1 MPDDQVVQ
9 TSEGTAVME
18 TPINTSVTTAETATV
33 ETGETPAVEN
43 SSQPAESLASTAT
56 EVVTIETSANGETP
70 AVENSSQPAELPAS
84 TVTETAT
91 IETSANGETP
101 VVENSN
107 QTTEPPASTTVEKSE
122 KPSEPKKPTDAKAE
136 PVDSNSSG
144 QDQQKLQD
152 AIIAGNIPQIVM
164 YSITLALH
172 MGASDI
178 HIEPEEKTVRLRFRV
193 DGVLRHIIEY
203 PVNIHPAIISRI
215 TIMSNLKIDEQRIP
229 QDGRTQVTTEDN
241 RGIDLRVSSLPT
253 VNGEKVVM
261 RLQDKTK
268 SIPDLPDLG
277 LSGTM
282 LEKMERFTKLSNG
295 IILVTGP
302 TGSGKTNTLYSTLH
316 RLNQIGVNIMTF
328 EDPVEYQ
335 MDGLNQS
342 QMHPEIDY
350 DFAMGLRTALRQDPD
365 IIMVGEIRDQE
376 TIEIAIRAALTGHL
390 VLSTIHT
397 NSAVGT
403 LTRITDMGVKPFLI
417 TSSIRG
423 IISQRLVRKICE
435 NCKETYTP
443 EQSVIDD
450 IKKDLEGVTKTDLD
464 PKLLENTT
472 LYKGKGCDVCNNLGY
487 KGRAGVFEILEMDR
501 GVAELVLKN
510 APDDQMKEAA
520 KAGGMVTLKQDGLIK
535 ALLGVTT
542 LEEVFRISQ

>member
-1 MPDDQVVQ
+1 MLEEDTLQ
-9 TSEGTAVME
+9 SSSGTAVIE
-18 TPINTSVTTAETATV
+18 PSAEDGENVESTQGIKGSPVRELATATSVDTDQIEPSQGTEQVTPPPVVVDATPK
-33 ETGETPAVEN
+33 TPA
-43 SSQPAESLASTAT
+43 PAAQ
-56 EVVTIETSANGETP
+56 IGD
-70 AVENSSQPAELPAS
+70 
-84 TVTETAT
+84 
-91 IETSANGETP
+91 
-101 VVENSN
+101 NSN
-107 QTTEPPASTTVEKSE
+107 
-122 KPSEPKKPTDAKAE
+122 
-136 PVDSNSSG
+136 G

-152 AIIAGNIPQIVM
+152 AIIAGNIPQIVL
-164 YSITLALH
+164 YAISSALH
-172 MGASDI
+172 MGASDV
-178 HIEPEEKTVRLRFRV
+178 HIEPEEKTIRLRFRV

-203 PVNIHPAIISRI
+203 PVNIHPAVISRVK
-215 TIMSNLKIDEQRIP
+215 IMSNLKIDEQRIP

-241 RGIDLRVSSLPT
+241 RAIDLRVSSLPT
-253 VNGEKVVM
+253 VNGEKIVM

-277 LSGTM
+277 LDGTM
-282 LEKMERFTKLSNG
+282 LEKMERFTKLANG

-316 RLNQIGVNIMTF
+316 RLNQVGVNIMTF

-342 QMHPEIDY
+342 QVHPEIKY

-365 IIMVGEIRDQE
+365 IIMVGEIRDEE

-435 NCKETYTP
+435 NCKEEYTP
-443 EQSVIDD
+443 EKPVADEILKELED
-450 IKKDLEGVTKTDLD
+450 ISEKDID
-464 PKLLENTT
+464 PKLVQGMK
-472 LYKGKGCDVCNNLGY
+472 LYKGKGCEVCNNLGY

-510 APDDQMKEAA
+510 APDDQMMEAA
-520 KAGGMVTLKQDGLIK
+520 KKGGMITLKQDGFIK
-535 ALLGVTT
+535 ALKGITSI
-542 LEEVFRISQ
+542 EEVFRIVQ